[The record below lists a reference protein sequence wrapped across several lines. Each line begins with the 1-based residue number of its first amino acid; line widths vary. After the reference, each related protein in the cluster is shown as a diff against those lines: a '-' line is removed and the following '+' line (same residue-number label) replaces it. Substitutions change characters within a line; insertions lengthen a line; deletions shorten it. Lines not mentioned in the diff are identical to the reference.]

1 MEKVGLKFCVVL
13 GAILFLS
20 SSAFSQSW
28 SIKADYSESCCCA
41 VACPCIFGSAPTR
54 GYCDWNGLFEI
65 KKGHFGDV
73 NLDGIVV
80 ATTASMG
87 SKEGAWIKYTVGEN
101 ASDAQLKAAVDLVT
115 ISWEGS
121 RKMKVLS
128 VERAPISVERIES
141 RIKFS
146 TPSSQAEIEI
156 VDGYKGDPTKIL
168 NLPKVQHQNL
178 TQYRTIS
185 NKYENAELGFE
196 FSGTN
201 GLTSIIDTHGEVK
214 PQRD

>member
-1 MEKVGLKFCVVL
+1 MVKVELKFCVLL
-13 GAILFLS
+13 GAILFLN

-28 SIKADYSESCCCA
+28 SIKADYAESCCCA
-41 VACPCIFGSAPTR
+41 AACPCIFGSAPTR

-65 KKGHFGDV
+65 KKGNFGDV

-87 SKEGAWIKYTVGEN
+87 SKEGAWIKYTVSEN

-115 ISWEGS
+115 ISWETA

-128 VERAPISVERIES
+128 VTRAPISVERTDS

-146 TPSSQAEIEI
+146 TPSSKAQIEI
-156 VDGYKGDPTKIL
+156 VNGYKGDPTKIL
-168 NLPKVQHQNL
+168 NLPKVQHQDL
-178 TQYRTIS
+178 TQYKTIFS
-185 NKYENAELGFE
+185 KYEDEKLGFE

-201 GLTSIIDTHGEVK
+201 GLTSVIDTHGEL
-214 PQRD
+214 